1 MIRYLTA
8 GESHGQSLTA
18 VIEGLPAGL
27 PLRAADINADLRRR
41 QQGFGRGGRQKIE
54 TDEVQITAGVRG
66 GATLGSPVALIIQNR
81 DWVNW
86 GRAMAVEAASSIPPV
101 TTPRPGHADLPG
113 LLKYGHRDVRNILE
127 RASARETAARV
138 AVGAVAKRLLAELG
152 IDVLGHVVAIGRAQ
166 AGEWSGRFASLRR
179 LTEASEVRCADPRA
193 AARMIG
199 LIRRAIATRDTIGGI
214 VEVRAEGLP
223 VGLGSHV
230 HWDRKL
236 DGRLAAAVVSIQA
249 FKGVA
254 IGDAFGVARDWG
266 SRAHDELFWSR
277 ARGFHR
283 RTNRAGGLEGGMTN
297 GEPLIVRAAVK
308 PVSTLMRPLASV
320 DIVTKKPVRALRERS
335 DVCMVPAAAVVAE
348 AAVAIE
354 LANACREK
362 FGGDSLDEM
371 RRNARAAVAAQRSY

>member
-41 QQGFGRGGRQKIE
+41 QGGYGRGGRQKIE
-54 TDEVQITAGVRG
+54 TDEVVITAGVRG
-66 GATLGSPVALIIQNR
+66 GATLGSPVALVIQNR

-86 GRAMAVEAASSIPPV
+86 GRAMAVEAAPSIPPV
-101 TTPRPGHADLPG
+101 TTPRPGHADLAG
-113 LLKYGHRDVRNILE
+113 ALKYGHGDVRNILE

-152 IDVLGHVVAIGRAQ
+152 VGVIGHVIAIGRSTA
-166 AGEWSGRFASLRR
+166 AEYRGPLARLRR

-193 AARMIG
+193 AARMIAI
-199 LIRRAIATRDTIGGI
+199 IRRAIADRDTVGGI

-254 IGDAFGVARDWG
+254 IGDAFTIACEPG
-266 SRAHDELFWSR
+266 SRAHDEIFWSKS
-277 ARGFHR
+277 RGYFR

-297 GEPLIVRAAVK
+297 GEPVLIRAAVK

-320 DIVTKKPVRALRERS
+320 DLVTKKPVRALRERS

-348 AAVAIE
+348 AVVAVE
-354 LANACREK
+354 LARACQEK

-371 RRNARAAVAAQRSY
+371 RRNAAAATAAQRSR